1 MKCGVVYF
9 KDVKAGVLAKFKN
22 GSYEFRYLKEY
33 VVRHDACSISA
44 TISKGVCAHY
54 SRYLFPFFHGL
65 IAEGVQKEHQCRML
79 KIDERD
85 YFSRLLATSKHGA
98 IGAVYV
104 EARTKRK

>member
-9 KDVKAGVLAKFKN
+9 KETRAGVLAKFKD

-33 VVRHDACSISA
+33 VTRRGACSISA
-44 TISKGVCAHY
+44 TISKNKYAHY
-54 SRYLFPFFHGL
+54 SEHMFPFFHGL
-65 IAEGVQKEHQCRML
+65 LAEGVQKEHQCRML

-85 YFSRLLATSKHGA
+85 HFSRLLATSRHGA

-104 EARTKRK
+104 EARKKRT